1 MSVEIPVVDIS
12 PWINCSEKEIR
23 DHFSGLVISKI
34 LQDVAEKWDYSF
46 SHHGFAVIV
55 GHGLLSN
62 DMDNLEGEMSSFFGL
77 EKEKKMKYCN
87 GSYGSED
94 GG

>member
-12 PWINCSEKEIR
+12 PWIDCSEKEIR
-23 DHFSGLVISKI
+23 DHFSGSVISKR

-87 GSYGSED
+87 GSYGSE
-94 GG
+94 GGG